1 MNVYFNLV
9 NGFALGFIVYQT
21 SMEYDVA
28 PEEDVTEI
36 DIIFGFVS
44 IKIICYPK

>member
-9 NGFALGFIVYQT
+9 NGFAFGVIVYKT
-21 SMEYDVA
+21 SMEYDVE
-28 PEEDVTEI
+28 PEDNVTEI

-44 IKIICYPK
+44 LKIIC